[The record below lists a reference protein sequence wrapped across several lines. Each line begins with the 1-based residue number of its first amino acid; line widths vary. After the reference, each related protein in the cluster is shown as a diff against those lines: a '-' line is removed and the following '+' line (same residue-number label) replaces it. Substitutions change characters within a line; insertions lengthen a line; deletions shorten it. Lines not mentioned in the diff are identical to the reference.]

1 MIVEVLQMSK
11 HSHPLILI
19 FVLFLFINIAVAET
33 QLGSYEFYD
42 GFENGFYD
50 WDGILRGFPD
60 DPKINNTI
68 VHTGNSA
75 MYCYSNHG
83 VYKNIPDSSII
94 DAQFYYSI
102 EYTNLHCSPS
112 HMLSIRNNASNPEDT
127 IVFAII
133 YLYTQDNEGNLPAMI
148 EFKYLDGECKYIWNG
163 SIPFVQWTPTEYHS
177 VRMKLTL
184 ETNSSLNDGACN
196 VWLDDEMIMNVSGL
210 DTCGSI
216 ANQVAVGQLS
226 TFSAY
231 TFFDDVTILTNNT
244 LTSNTLEVS
253 EVLVIAILGVVFAVI
268 VLFIMY
274 KKLRKR

>member
-1 MIVEVLQMSK
+1 MIAEVLQMSK
-11 HSHPLILI
+11 HRHPLILI
-19 FVLFLFINIAVAET
+19 FVLFLFINIAFAET

-42 GFENGFYD
+42 GFESGGFD
-50 WDGILRGFPD
+50 KWDGILRGFPD
-60 DPKINNTI
+60 DPVINHTI
-68 VHTGNSA
+68 VHNGNCS

-83 VYKNIPDSSII
+83 VCKNIPDSSII

-112 HMLSIRNNASNPEDT
+112 HMLSIRNNESNPEDT
-127 IVFAII
+127 IVFATI

-148 EFKYLDGECKYIWNG
+148 EFKYCDGEYKYILNG

-184 ETNSSLNDGACN
+184 ETNSSSNDGACN

-231 TFFDDVTILTNNT
+231 TFFDDVTILTI
-244 LTSNTLEVS
+244 TSNTLEVP
-253 EVLVIAILGVVFAVI
+253 EVLVIVLFGVVFAVI
-268 VLFIMY
+268 VLLIVVY
-274 KKLRKR
+274 KKLLKR